1 MSSPT
6 VTRLAEVAARPAGQ
20 ALGAVMGVLA
30 RLRRRRP
37 LHPRGV
43 LLAGALA
50 ASGDR
55 ARSVLPAARTDVL
68 VRLSVSVGL
77 PRGWPDVWGLA
88 VRWTD
93 DAGAPQDVL
102 FASTGHG
109 LVTRYVLAPR
119 RALTGGWLTTLMP
132 LRAPWGPVLLA
143 LRPLDA
149 ASSAGVALEVL
160 HASPFGPWRPFG
172 TLELHGPREPDAT
185 RDGPDPGVRF
195 NPTRHAPRHLG
206 TYRWE
211 DLLREPAYAVAQRT
225 APVERR

>member
-1 MSSPT
+1 M
-6 VTRLAEVAARPAGQ
+6 TRLAEVAARLAGQ

-43 LLAGALA
+43 LLAGTLA

-77 PRGWPDVWGLA
+77 PRGWPDIWGLA

-102 FASTGHG
+102 FASTGQG
-109 LVTRYVLAPR
+109 PVTRYLLAPR
-119 RALTGGWLTTLMP
+119 RTLTGGWLTTLMP

-149 ASSAGVALEVL
+149 ASGAGVVLEVL

-195 NPTRHAPRHLG
+195 DPTRNAPRHLG

-211 DLLREPAYAVAQRT
+211 DLLRTPAYAVAQRT
-225 APVERR
+225 ARVERR